1 MSIPWFIL
9 SGKYSFCKA
18 FKQFSVDTCS
28 LLENKSVPIMAKFKV
43 IKNSIKWTFCSK
55 YTHTQKEF
63 FLILYMN
70 LYPNNKNFTRTEGS
84 SLFSNCINC
93 SHNSDH
99 NRLNKYFRHR
109 IHLHEYIS
117 MPFIRKL
124 LIRNENRLFLD
135 ALSHIFSF
143 FLEKKKKAI
152 ILIVAFPPSLHHFT
166 CVLIENHFA

>member
-1 MSIPWFIL
+1 
-9 SGKYSFCKA
+9 
-18 FKQFSVDTCS
+18 
-28 LLENKSVPIMAKFKV
+28 
-43 IKNSIKWTFCSK
+43 
-55 YTHTQKEF
+55 
-63 FLILYMN
+63 
-70 LYPNNKNFTRTEGS
+70 
-84 SLFSNCINC
+84 
-93 SHNSDH
+93 
-99 NRLNKYFRHR
+99 
-109 IHLHEYIS
+109 